1 MANACGPCIGQW
13 DRSEKKG
20 EENGEWITSV
30 DTQPSRP
37 FLTHA
42 CSTAIL
48 TSFNR
53 NFKARNDG
61 NRLTM
66 NFLAS
71 PDIVTAMAFSGKL
84 SFDPTKDTLLDSEGK
99 PFKFDPPQ
107 GDKLPEQGFT
117 AGESSSSGYM
127 LVAQITDL
135 STWILTKKRQ
145 HDVPS
150 SSSSY
155 A

>member
-1 MANACGPCIGQW
+1 MDSRVIWRLLVVKFSLTLADLVSVNGTDQST
-13 DRSEKKG
+13 REKR
-20 EENGEWITSV
+20 TV
-30 DTQPSRP
+30 RP
-37 FLTHA
+37 LLASFAVPLFETDLV
-42 CSTAIL
+42 SLNLAIL

-84 SFDPTKDTLLDSEGK
+84 SFDPTKDSLLDSQGN

-117 AGESSSSGYM
+117 AGTPFPTP
-127 LVAQITDL
+127 LL
-135 STWILTKKRQ
+135 SK
-145 HDVPS
+145 
-150 SSSSY
+150 
-155 A
+155 

>member
-1 MANACGPCIGQW
+1 MEAVGGTVLANACGPCIGQW

-20 EENGEWITSV
+20 EENGMYTVSLLA
-30 DTQPSRP
+30 P
-37 FLTHA
+37 FADSHA
-42 CSTAIL
+42 SFVRSAIL

-117 AGESSSSGYM
+117 NGELSFSLSGS
-127 LVAQITDL
+127 LILGRTDAFL
-135 STWILTKKRQ
+135 CLF
-145 HDVPS
+145 
-150 SSSSY
+150 
-155 A
+155 